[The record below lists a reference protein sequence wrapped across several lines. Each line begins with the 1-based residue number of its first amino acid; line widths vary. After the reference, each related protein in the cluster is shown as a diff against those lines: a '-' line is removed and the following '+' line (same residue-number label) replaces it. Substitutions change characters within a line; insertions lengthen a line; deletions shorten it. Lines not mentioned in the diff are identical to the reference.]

1 MCQVKRRSFLG
12 LSATILGSGLIAGKM
27 SHGFESGG
35 QGAPDRMH
43 HHAHTVSVMTET
55 ANRFLAAL
63 SSEQRAKATFQFGDD
78 ERMNWHFIPK
88 ERKGLTLGEM
98 SPYQKHLASALL
110 AAGLSQTGYIKAVTI
125 MSLEEVLKVL
135 ENDSGPHRNPEKYH
149 FTVFGTPS
157 DMGTWGWRVEGHHLS
172 QNYTVGNGQVVDGP
186 SFFGSNPAEVRLGP
200 RKGLRTLARE
210 DDLGFEVIHALDE
223 PEQKIAIVDAKAYND
238 ILTAAN
244 RKAALQGQPSGLLAA
259 KMNARQFDALR
270 ALVELYAY
278 NLPDDLAERRMEQL
292 NRAGRNVY
300 FAWAGGIK
308 PADPHYYRVQTPSFL
323 IELDD
328 TQDNANHIHSV
339 WRDFKGD
346 FGGDLLKAHYET
358 SHGNLKAQVQSG
370 IFSTPAA
377 RSALQ

>member
-12 LSATILGSGLIAGKM
+12 LSATILGSGLIAGKTN
-27 SHGFESGG
+27 HGFESGG
-35 QGAPDRMH
+35 QDAPDSMH
-43 HHAHTVSVMTET
+43 HHVHTVSVMTET

-125 MSLEEVLKVL
+125 MSLEDVLKLL
-135 ENDSGPHRNPEKYH
+135 ENDSGERRNPEKYH

-157 DMGTWGWRVEGHHLS
+157 DTGTWGWRVEGHHLS
-172 QNYTVGNGQVVDGP
+172 QNYTVANGQVVDGP
-186 SFFGSNPAEVRLGP
+186 SFFGANPAEVRQGP

-223 PEQKIAIVDAKAYND
+223 SEQKIAIVDAKAYSD
-238 ILTAAN
+238 ILTAAS
-244 RKAALQGQPSGLLAA
+244 RKAALQGQPSGLPAA

-278 NLPDDLAERRMEQL
+278 NLPDDLAERRMEQI

-308 PADPHYYRVQTPSFL
+308 LADPHYYRVQTPSFL

-339 WRDFKGD
+339 WRDFNGD
-346 FGGDLLKAHYET
+346 FGGDPLRAHYET
-358 SHGNLKAQVQSG
+358 SHRNQKG
-370 IFSTPAA
+370 
-377 RSALQ
+377 